1 MEVTHGITSEVGF
14 SHVYKIYWFG
24 VKDGMHWLGDRIDDG
39 LNCAVDTWE
48 SLNELDL
55 GQALSDFGEM
65 INPFNWDL
73 NPFNW
78 GY

>member
-1 MEVTHGITSEVGF
+1 
-14 SHVYKIYWFG
+14 
-24 VKDGMHWLGDRIDDG
+24 MHWLGDRIDDG
-39 LNCAVDTWE
+39 LNWVWDGITNVGQAVEDVVVDSYNWIVDTWE
-48 SLNELDL
+48 SLNEFDL

-78 GY
+78 GD